1 MCQYWQARIIDQQKY
16 RPNDNRSA
24 WQVDRSRII
33 HAAAFRRLQA
43 KTQIMGI
50 GLNDFYRTR
59 LTHSLEVAQIGS
71 GLLRHLKTQHA
82 NFKHF
87 PSASLLETLCLAHDI
102 GHPPFGHGG
111 EIALN
116 YMMREN
122 GGFEGNA
129 QTLRIVSKLEPY
141 SNGYGMN
148 LTRRT
153 LLGFI
158 KYPAFIDDLWHTI
171 PPLSE
176 KRSFI
181 KADHWRPAK
190 GLYKDDQDVFNWI
203 IAPLSGDDKKLL
215 SSHYQA
221 DEFRARTH
229 YKSLDA
235 AIMELADDIAYA
247 VHDLEDAIATEVLTL
262 SDWLNHAQQQ
272 LDALNSPW
280 LNGHLNSITK
290 RLFSEYEYER
300 KDAIGELVNTF
311 IINAQ
316 LVVQNADF
324 ESEILQY
331 TVSLPDEFAAIL
343 NVLKHFVFKRL
354 IREPKMQQVEFKGQ
368 NLLIELFSAFA
379 SDPMRLLP
387 ETTQEMWLSS
397 HDKQENSMRII
408 CDYLSGMSDEY
419 AYKTYQ
425 RLFLPVS

>member
-71 GLLRHLKTQHA
+71 GLLRHLKKQYPEFT
-82 NFKHF
+82 NF
-87 PSASLLETLCLAHDI
+87 PSGSLLETLCLAHDI

-116 YMMREN
+116 YMMREH

-141 SNGYGMN
+141 SNGHGMN

-158 KYPAFIDDLWHTI
+158 KYPAFIDDLWHSI
-171 PPLSE
+171 PPLSGQ
-176 KRSFI
+176 RSFI

-190 GLYKDDQDVFNWI
+190 GLYNDDKDVFDWI
-203 IAPLSGDDKKLL
+203 IDPLSNNDKALL
-215 SSHYQA
+215 SSHYKV
-221 DEFRARTH
+221 DEFRAKTH
-229 YKSLDA
+229 YKSIDS

-262 SDWLNHAQQQ
+262 ADWQNHALVQ
-272 LDALNSPW
+272 LQELDSAW
-280 LNGHLNSITK
+280 LTTHLSSITA
-290 RLFSEYEYER
+290 RLFSHHEYER

-331 TVSLPDEFAAIL
+331 TVSLPDEFAEIL

-387 ETTQEMWLSS
+387 ETTQEMWLNA
-397 HDKQENSMRII
+397 HQQGDNAMRII

-425 RLFLPVS
+425 RLFLPSA

>member
-71 GLLRHLKTQHA
+71 GLLRHLKKQHPEFT
-82 NFKHF
+82 NF
-87 PSASLLETLCLAHDI
+87 PSGSLLETLCLAHDI

-116 YMMREN
+116 YMMREH

-141 SNGYGMN
+141 SNGHGMN

-158 KYPAFIDDLWHTI
+158 KYPAFIDDLWHSI
-171 PPLSE
+171 PPLSGQ
-176 KRSFI
+176 RSFI

-190 GLYKDDQDVFNWI
+190 GLYNDDKDVFDWI
-203 IAPLSGDDKKLL
+203 IEPLSNNDKALL
-215 SSHYQA
+215 SSHYKV
-221 DEFRARTH
+221 DEFRAKTH
-229 YKSLDA
+229 YKSIDS

-262 SDWLNHAQQQ
+262 ADWQNHALVQ
-272 LDALNSPW
+272 LQELDSAW
-280 LNGHLNSITK
+280 LTTHLSSITA
-290 RLFSEYEYER
+290 RLFSHHEYER

-331 TVSLPDEFAAIL
+331 TVSLPDEFAEIL

-387 ETTQEMWLSS
+387 ETTQEMWLNA
-397 HDKQENSMRII
+397 HQQGDNAMRII

-425 RLFLPVS
+425 RLFLPSA